1 MKKAKIIIGSVI
13 VLGIIGF
20 IILKVFK
27 KNDKEL
33 VIRTYVVDN
42 YTVENT
48 VTATGTIQPL
58 EQVEVGTQVSGEID
72 KIFVDYNSVVKKG
85 QLLAELDKSNLL
97 ENLRQAEASVRSAES
112 ELEYSKTS
120 FQRTKQLYEANAATQ
135 IAYDESRNS
144 LVKAE
149 TSLQNAQSNLDKA
162 KVNLG
167 YAEIYSPIDGVVLSR
182 EVEVGQT
189 VAASYSTPTLFT
201 IANDLTQMKVEA
213 DVDEAD
219 IGQVVV
225 GQRVTFSVDAYID
238 DIFHGE
244 VQQIRLQPTTTNNVV
259 TYTVIITAHNP
270 ELKLLPG
277 MTASVTIVTE
287 EETGLA
293 VPAEALSFVPSEEFL
308 SQQGPKGPRPQG
320 PKFDGK
326 RPPFPEG
333 GMPPQGMHGGPR
345 PEFDGRPPFDG
356 PAPDFKGGMPNP
368 DMMPSFEDVQMVW
381 IKVGEKMIPRPIKTG
396 MSDGVYRIVEHGL
409 LQGDS
414 VVLSANYVEKQNTNM
429 QKKGNNP
436 FMPGPPP
443 GMNRNQNTNNNG
455 RTTPK
460 R

>member
-1 MKKAKIIIGSVI
+1 MKKAKIIVWT
-13 VLGIIGF
+13 VVLLGIIVF
-20 IILKVFK
+20 VFFKFFK
-27 KNDKEL
+27 KADKEL
-33 VIRTYVVDN
+33 VVRTYVVDE

-97 ENLRQAEASVRSAES
+97 ENLRQAEATVRSAES
-112 ELEYSKTS
+112 ELDYANTS
-120 FQRTKQLYEANAATQ
+120 YERTKQLYEANAATQ
-135 IAYDESRNS
+135 ISYDESRNS

-149 TSLQNAQSNLDKA
+149 TSLQNAKSNLDKA

-167 YAEIYSPIDGVVLSR
+167 YAEIYSPIDGVVLLR

-225 GQRVTFSVDAYID
+225 GQKVTFSVDAYID
-238 DIFHGE
+238 DIFYGE

-270 ELKLLPG
+270 DLKLLPG
-277 MTASVTIVTE
+277 MTASVTIITE

-293 VPAEALSFVPSEEFL
+293 VPSEALSFMPSEDIMR
-308 SQQGPKGPRPQG
+308 QQAPDTPRPQG
-320 PKFDGK
+320 PKHDAK
-326 RPPFPEG
+326 NPPFS
-333 GMPPQGMHGGPR
+333 QGVPGGPR
-345 PEFDGRPPFDG
+345 PDFGDRPQFPPSDF
-356 PAPDFKGGMPNP
+356 AP
-368 DMMPSFEDVQMVW
+368 EMVW
-381 IKVGEKMIPRPIKTG
+381 VKVDGKMMPRPIKTG

-409 LQGDS
+409 MKGDS
-414 VVLSANYVEKQNTNM
+414 VVLSATYVDKNM
-429 QKKGNNP
+429 NVQKMGNNP

-443 GMNRNQNTNNNG
+443 GMGKNVNPNNNG
-455 RTTPK
+455 RNTPK

>member
-1 MKKAKIIIGSVI
+1 MKKGKIIIGV
-13 VLGIIGF
+13 
-20 IILKVFK
+20 IILLGVISFITFKVFK
-27 KNDKEL
+27 KSEKEL
-33 VIRTYVVDN
+33 VIRTYVVDD
-42 YTVENT
+42 YTIENT

-120 FQRTKQLYEANAATQ
+120 FERTKQLYEAKAATQ

-167 YAEIYSPIDGVVLSR
+167 YAEIYSPIDGIVLSR

-213 DVDEAD
+213 NIDEAD

-225 GQRVTFSVDAYID
+225 GQRVTFSVDAYVD
-238 DIFHGE
+238 DTFYGE

-277 MTASVTIVTE
+277 MTASVTIITE

-293 VPAEALSFVPSEEFL
+293 VPSEALSFTPSEEVMKEMAAQFE
-308 SQQGPKGPRPQG
+308 GDFPKPQS
-320 PKFDGK
+320 KGK
-326 RPPFPEG
+326 RPDF
-333 GMPPQGMHGGPR
+333 PQGMPGGPR
-345 PEFDGRPPFDG
+345 PDFNGGGFPGERPN
-356 PAPDFKGGMPNP
+356 FKEM
-368 DMMPSFEDVQMVW
+368 EMVW
-381 IKVGEKMIPRPIKTG
+381 VKVDGKMMPRPIKTG

-409 LQGDS
+409 MQGDS
-414 VVLSANYVEKQNTNM
+414 VVLSANYVDVKANANM
-429 QKKGNNP
+429 QKMGNNP

-443 GMNRNQNTNNNG
+443 GVGKSANPSNNG

>member
-1 MKKAKIIIGSVI
+1 MKKGKIIIGVI
-13 VLGIIGF
+13 ILLGILGVITF
-20 IILKVFK
+20 KVLKK
-27 KNDKEL
+27 SDKEL
-33 VIRTYVVDN
+33 VIRTYVVDD
-42 YTVENT
+42 YTIENT

-120 FQRTKQLYEANAATQ
+120 FERTKQLYEANAATQ

-213 DVDEAD
+213 NIDEAD

-225 GQRVTFSVDAYID
+225 GQRVTFSVDAYVD
-238 DIFHGE
+238 DTFYGE

-293 VPAEALSFVPSEEFL
+293 VPSEALSFVPSEEVMKEMAAQFEGD
-308 SQQGPKGPRPQG
+308 SPKPQS
-320 PKFDGK
+320 KSK
-326 RPPFPEG
+326 RPDFPQG
-333 GMPPQGMHGGPR
+333 GMPPQGMPGGPR
-345 PEFDGRPPFDG
+345 PDFNGRPPFDG
-356 PAPDFKGGMPNP
+356 PAPDFKGGFPGERP
-368 DMMPSFEDVQMVW
+368 DFKEMEMVW
-381 IKVGEKMIPRPIKTG
+381 VKVDGKMMPRPIKTG

-409 LQGDS
+409 AQGDS
-414 VVLSANYVEKQNTNM
+414 VVLSANYVDVKANANM
-429 QKKGNNP
+429 QKMGNNP

-443 GMNRNQNTNNNG
+443 GAGRGANPNNNG

>member
-1 MKKAKIIIGSVI
+1 MKKTKIIIGSIV

-20 IILKVFK
+20 VMFKVFK

-42 YTVENT
+42 YTIENT

-120 FQRTKQLYEANAATQ
+120 FERTKQLYEAKAATQ

-213 DVDEAD
+213 NIDEAD

-238 DIFHGE
+238 DVFYGE

-270 ELKLLPG
+270 DLKLLPG
-277 MTASVTIVTE
+277 MTASVTIITE

-293 VPAEALSFVPSEEFL
+293 VPSEALSFVPSEDIL
-308 SQQGPKGPRPQG
+308 GHKDAKSQGRKD
-320 PKFDGK
+320 FDGK

-333 GMPPQGMHGGPR
+333 GMPPQGMPGGPR
-345 PEFDGRPPFDG
+345 PDFNGQPPFGG

-381 IKVGEKMIPRPIKTG
+381 VKVDGKMMPRPIKTG

-409 LQGDS
+409 IQGDS
-414 VVLSANYVEKQNTNM
+414 VVLSANYVDVKANTNM
-429 QKKGNNP
+429 QKTGNNP

-443 GMNRNQNTNNNG
+443 GMNRTQNSNNNG

>member
-1 MKKAKIIIGSVI
+1 MKKVKIIIGVI
-13 VLGIIGF
+13 ILLGILGF
-20 IILKVFK
+20 ITFKVLKK
-27 KNDKEL
+27 SDKEL
-33 VIRTYVVDN
+33 VIRTYVVDE
-42 YTVENT
+42 YTIENT

-72 KIFVDYNSVVKKG
+72 KIYVDYNSVVKKG

-120 FQRTKQLYEANAATQ
+120 FERTKQLYEANAATQ

-189 VAASYSTPTLFT
+189 VAASYSTPTLFS

-213 DVDEAD
+213 NIDEAD

-225 GQRVTFSVDAYID
+225 GQKVTFSVDAYVD
-238 DIFHGE
+238 DTFYGE

-293 VPAEALSFVPSEEFL
+293 VPSEALSFIPSEEVMKEMAAQFE
-308 SQQGPKGPRPQG
+308 GDFPKTQS
-320 PKFDGK
+320 KGK
-326 RPPFPEG
+326 RPDFPQG
-333 GMPPQGMHGGPR
+333 GMPPQGMPGGPR
-345 PEFDGRPPFDG
+345 PDFNGRPPFDG
-356 PAPDFKGGMPNP
+356 PAPDFKGGFPGERP
-368 DMMPSFEDVQMVW
+368 DFKEMEMVW
-381 IKVGEKMIPRPIKTG
+381 VKVDGKMMPRPIKTG

-409 LQGDS
+409 VQGDS
-414 VVLSANYVEKQNTNM
+414 VVLSANYVDVKANANM
-429 QKKGNNP
+429 QKMGNNP

-443 GMNRNQNTNNNG
+443 GAGRGANPNNHG